1 MEPRPGD
8 QIPAI
13 PGLDSAELLERVSED
28 LDLLWEIL
36 GDFSDS
42 YRDTPVQLAAVLE
55 QDPSA
60 ALKLVH
66 TLKGVLGNLAATDL
80 FNACKALHEAIREGR
95 TERYAEYMASL
106 SQGIPALCD
115 AIVQARTAT
124 TNDPPAPPAPDA
136 GLDWLNEHY
145 AALRVALTGH
155 RARDSKALADELVA
169 AGLPATER
177 PFCDEL
183 HLLVRSYRFQE
194 ALSLLERHL
203 DA

>member
-1 MEPRPGD
+1 MEPHPGD
-8 QIPAI
+8 QVPSI
-13 PGLDSAELLERVSED
+13 PGIDSAELLERVSDD
-28 LDLLWEIL
+28 LELFWEVL

-42 YRDTPVQLAAVLE
+42 YRDIPTQLVTELE
-55 QDPSA
+55 QDPDA

-80 FNACKALHEAIREGR
+80 FNASKALHEALRDGQ
-95 TERYAEYMASL
+95 TEHYAGYVSTL

-115 AIVQARTAT
+115 AIIRARDAT
-124 TNDPPAPPAPDA
+124 SGDPPHPGP
-136 GLDWLNEHY
+136 GVEGDWVSQRY
-145 AALRVALTGH
+145 AALRIALAGH
-155 RARDSKALADELVA
+155 RARDSKVLMEELMT
-169 AGLPATER
+169 AGLPAEER

-194 ALSLLERHL
+194 ALTLLERHL

>member
-8 QIPAI
+8 QIPSI
-13 PGLDSAELLERVSED
+13 PGLDSAELLERVSDD
-28 LDLLWEIL
+28 LDLFWEIL

-42 YRDTPVQLAAVLE
+42 YRETPVQLAAALE

-66 TLKGVLGNLAATDL
+66 TLKGVLGNLAATNL
-80 FNACKALHEAIREGR
+80 FNACKALHEAIREGH
-95 TERYAEYMASL
+95 TERYAEYVATL
-106 SQGIPALCD
+106 SREIPALCD
-115 AIVQARTAT
+115 AIVQARTAP
-124 TNDPPAPPAPDA
+124 TNAPPASSAPGA
-136 GLDWLNEHY
+136 EMDWLNERY

-169 AGLPATER
+169 ASLPATAR

-194 ALSLLERHL
+194 ALTLLERHL

>member
-1 MEPRPGD
+1 MEPHPGD
-8 QIPAI
+8 QIPVI
-13 PGLDSAELLERVSED
+13 PGLDGAELLERVSAD
-28 LDLLWEIL
+28 LDLFWEIL
-36 GDFSDS
+36 GDFSES
-42 YRDTPVQLAAVLE
+42 YRETPVQLAAVLE

-80 FNACKALHEAIREGR
+80 FNACMALHEAVRAR
-95 TERYAEYMASL
+95 QTERYADYVATL

-124 TNDPPAPPAPDA
+124 TNDPPVSGSGAET
-136 GLDWLNEHY
+136 DWLNEHY

-155 RARDSKALADELVA
+155 RARDSKALVDELVA

>member
-8 QIPAI
+8 QIPTI

-28 LDLLWEIL
+28 LDLFWEIL

-42 YRDTPVQLAAVLE
+42 YRDTPDQLAALLE

-66 TLKGVLGNLAATDL
+66 TLKGVLGNLAATNL

-95 TERYAEYMASL
+95 TERYAIYMASL

-115 AIVQARTAT
+115 AIVQARSAT
-124 TNDPPAPPAPDA
+124 TNDLPAPAPEA
-136 GLDWLNEHY
+136 GTDWLSEHY
-145 AALRVALTGH
+145 TALRVALTGH
-155 RARDSKALADELVA
+155 RARDSKALADELMA